1 MAQNNSRVKPN
12 VHPEAPKHQGEHSS
26 IPHPPPEDH
35 PGQAFKPAP
44 DTGWTGP
51 IPSQKGGDREEDFL
65 NKPPY
70 TWESE
75 GDKFVAK
82 YTRSVKAVL
91 STQDS
96 F

>member
-1 MAQNNSRVKPN
+1 MSQNNGPVKPN
-12 VHPEAPKHQGEHSS
+12 VHPEAPKHEGEHST

-35 PGQAFKPAP
+35 PKQEIKPAP
-44 DTGWTGP
+44 ETGWTGP
-51 IPSQKGGDREEDFL
+51 IPSQEGGDSEPDFL

-70 TWESE
+70 TWKSE

-82 YTRSVKAVL
+82 YTRFVQTML
-91 STQDS
+91 SAERS